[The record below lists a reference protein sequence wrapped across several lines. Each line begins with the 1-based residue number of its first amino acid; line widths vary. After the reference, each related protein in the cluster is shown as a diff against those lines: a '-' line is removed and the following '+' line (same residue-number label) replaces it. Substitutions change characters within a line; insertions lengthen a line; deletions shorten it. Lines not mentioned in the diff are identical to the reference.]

1 MHYFL
6 LSSVPSFAFSLANLL
21 RVLGVDLFS
30 VYIRKMWIFC
40 WEFLLAILLQ
50 LVNKTEQW
58 TKQQRTS
65 KNETVPKNLVA
76 VSSRRTS
83 ITASSNW
90 YKLERKFYLLIDH
103 PSCNFHAQFSLYFYV
118 VFATICQV
126 VFFLLFCTQ
135 YFTWSWLWA
144 GVFMRVTFVTG
155 LQKVFRRVYRKSLR
169 GPL

>member
-1 MHYFL
+1 MFLFRKKNFLLTYLPFSAVVPGRRMHYFL
-6 LSSVPSFAFSLANLL
+6 LSFVPSFAFSLANLL
-21 RVLGVDLFS
+21 RVLEVDLFS
-30 VYIRKMWIFC
+30 GYIRKMWIFC

-103 PSCNFHAQFSLYFYV
+103 PSCNFHAQFSLIFMSFLQQSV
-118 VFATICQV
+118 KL
-126 VFFLLFCTQ
+126 FFFIFCTQ

-144 GVFMRVTFVTG
+144 VFLCV
-155 LQKVFRRVYRKSLR
+155 
-169 GPL
+169 